1 MDILEKKKKRLK
13 REKNPIDALAIIL
26 LNICWVKK
34 LNNMSLYIFIL
45 MLNRDI

>member
-13 REKNPIDALAIIL
+13 REKNAIDALAIIL
-26 LNICWVKK
+26 LICWVKK

>member
-26 LNICWVKK
+26 LICWVKK